1 MAHDVFISHAHK
13 DKKIADAICEK
24 LESAEMRCWIT
35 PRDISAG
42 EDWTE
47 VTRKAIR
54 SSRVM
59 VLVFS
64 ENANAAPHIER
75 EIAHAFYTGRQIIPF
90 RLAETLP
97 RRDFLFYLGDVRWF
111 DASGRSPEQHLEAL
125 TARIKGLLL
134 GPAVTSNVFRSHSA
148 NKRTVALNSLNSGK
162 GELPTYNYRT
172 QQIFKRVAF
181 AVSFFAIV
189 WLLWLAS
196 RQMKHGASPEESNFG
211 SMSSGRG
218 ASLDSPP
225 QARGDASAAT
235 PRYAFTRLGLWVAA
249 NASPTPLVQPG
260 PQDAPSTV
268 PPGQSAAATPSPP
281 SSVEQNAGV
290 ETGRSPA
297 RDSASV
303 KSVQED
309 PPRRVDRTAP
319 ISVEASPA
327 QKNEPVT
334 RDLEPAKLARIN
346 QTQAAVPLP
355 TPSIGASVESTPL
368 EAQTGSSS
376 NASAEEEQSLKELV
390 LDYIR
395 TVESNYVPTEERF
408 FAKEV
413 NFYGKGVLS
422 LPMVQAS
429 MEDYRREWPIRK
441 WEPRGEPAFP
451 KTLHSTHPELYEVL
465 QPLVWTVANA
475 SQHKQG
481 SATLYLRIRK
491 NDKGEFHIFHVEQR
505 DPHFQSKNNS

>member
-1 MAHDVFISHAHK
+1 MAHDVFISHAQK
-13 DKKIADAICEK
+13 DKIIADAIREK
-24 LESAEMRCWIT
+24 LESGQVRCWIAE
-35 PRDISAG
+35 RDISAG

-47 VTRKAIR
+47 ATRNAIG

-59 VLVFS
+59 VLVLS

-75 EIAHAFYTGRQIIPF
+75 EIAHAFYTGRHIIPF

-97 RRDFLFYLGDVRWF
+97 RRDFLFYLGDFRWF
-111 DASGRSPEQHLEAL
+111 DASGPTPEQHLEAL

-134 GPAVTSNVFRSHSA
+134 GPAVTSNALPSQSA
-148 NKRTVALNSLNSGK
+148 NKRTGALNSLNSWK
-162 GELPTYNYRT
+162 DESRTSNYRT
-172 QQIFKRVAF
+172 QQIFKRVAL
-181 AVSFFAIV
+181 AASFFAVV

-196 RQMKHGASPEESNFG
+196 RQMKHGASPQESNFE

-218 ASLDSPP
+218 TSLDSPP
-225 QARGDASAAT
+225 QARGGASAPA
-235 PRYAFTRLGLWVAA
+235 PHYAFTRLGLWVAV

-260 PQDAPSTV
+260 PQDTPSTM
-268 PPGQSAAATPSPP
+268 PPGQSASATTSPP
-281 SSVEQNAGV
+281 SSVDQNAGV
-290 ETGRSPA
+290 EAGSSPA

-303 KSVQED
+303 KSAQED
-309 PPRRVDRTAP
+309 PQRRVDRAAS
-319 ISVEASPA
+319 IAVGASPA
-327 QKNEPVT
+327 QKNEPVA
-334 RDLEPAKLARIN
+334 RDLQPAKLARIN
-346 QTQAAVPLP
+346 QTQAAVPLS
-355 TPSIGASVESTPL
+355 TPSVAASVESTPL
-368 EAQTGSSS
+368 EAQAGSSS
-376 NASAEEEQSLKELV
+376 KASAEEQSLKELV
-390 LDYIR
+390 LDYIQ
-395 TVESNYVPTEERF
+395 TVESNDVPTEERF
-408 FAKEV
+408 FAEQV

-491 NDKGEFHIFHVEQR
+491 NEKGEFHIIHVEQR